1 MSGGVTGVERDGER
15 ARVSSQDKGRAVS
28 FYTTTLKGGR
38 SEENGGGGIKP
49 VKWLSLRTAHIV
61 HHNRVEFTF

>member
-15 ARVSSQDKGRAVS
+15 ARVSSQDKGRAAS

-38 SEENGGGGIKP
+38 SEENGGGER
-49 VKWLSLRTAHIV
+49 LSRSSGSV
-61 HHNRVEFTF
+61 